1 MMRRARTIKPE
12 FFTSADVRTLPIPA
26 RMTFVGLLL
35 YVDDYGNESA
45 DAALVKAAIWPTDT
59 KVTVATVEQH
69 MGLLVD
75 RGMVTFYEV
84 DGRRYLR
91 ITNWEKHQRVDRPS
105 RSNIPQDPDSRGSRE
120 WSVANEGGVGGG
132 SGRESEPSEYEGESE
147 EGEGETSRPDP
158 VLTRESAPSP
168 FCKTHPTGT
177 TKPCKAC
184 GNARLTLKAWENAR
198 DEAEA

>member
-69 MGLLVD
+69 MGLIAD

-105 RSNIPQDPDSRGSRE
+105 RSNIPSDPARD
-120 WSVANEGGVGGG
+120 WPVANEGGVGVG
-132 SGRESEPSEYEGESE
+132 SGREGEPGEDEGDE
-147 EGEGETSRPDP
+147 EGAGVGRGRGDSRG
-158 VLTRESAPSP
+158 TRASALEPPSP
-168 FCKTHPTGT
+168 FCPDHPGGT
-177 TKPCKAC
+177 TKACRAC
-184 GNARLTLKAWENAR
+184 GNARLRLKEWENAR
-198 DEAEA
+198 DGVET